1 MILTKDE
8 RRRKRHLRVR
18 KKIFGTKDMPR
29 IVIFKSNKGIY
40 ASLVIDEETPNRVLL
55 TVSSLSPEIREKRKE
70 GVKGYNIEGARQ
82 VGELLA
88 KKSQGLGITRVVFDR
103 SGYRYTGR
111 LKSFADA
118 ARKGGLKF

>member
-1 MILTKDE
+1 MISTKDE

-29 IVIFKSNKGIY
+29 IVVFKSSKGIY
-40 ASLVIDEETPNRVLL
+40 ASLVIDEESPNKVLM
-55 TVSSLSPEIREKRKE
+55 TVSSLSPDIRGKE
-70 GVKGYNIEGARQ
+70 GVKGYNVEGARQ

-88 KKSQGLGITRVVFDR
+88 RKAVELGISKVVFDR
-103 SGYRYTGR
+103 SGYIYTGR
-111 LKSFADA
+111 LKSLADA

>member
-1 MILTKDE
+1 MISTKDE

-29 IVIFKSNKGIY
+29 IVVFKSSKGIY
-40 ASLVIDEETPNRVLL
+40 ASLVIDEESPNKVLM
-55 TVSSLSPEIREKRKE
+55 TVSSLSPDIRGKE
-70 GVKGYNIEGARQ
+70 GVKGYNVEGARQ

-88 KKSQGLGITRVVFDR
+88 RKALELGISKVVFDR
-103 SGYRYTGR
+103 SGYIYTGR
-111 LKSFADA
+111 LKSLADA